1 MYKLILFI
9 VLILCNI
16 NNVTSD
22 VINDIQYNY
31 SLSYHYNQEISSNHN
46 GSDHKLNVN
55 TIPVSVT
62 SATALGPILAAALVT
77 ASKCL
82 VVLGLTIAVTGL
94 IILTAVCARYFCR
107 I

>member
-1 MYKLILFI
+1 MYKLIIFI

-22 VINDIQYNY
+22 DIQDNY
-31 SLSYHYNQEISSNHN
+31 SISYLYNQENSSNNN

-62 SATALGPILAAALVT
+62 SATALGLILAAVGAVI

-82 VVLGLTIAVTGL
+82 EVLGLTIAVTGL